1 MSLPLLGHDPRG
13 AFDAQASSSLEWVP
27 SLGCWC
33 VFDAK
38 AIAIVLK
45 SADFVTVDLA
55 DTYRTMEQKIGI
67 DCSAIIRI
75 FQHSANAN
83 EGDRH
88 AVIRKDMARA
98 LNDDM
103 ASTKRRTAGAVQRLI
118 AERFA
123 TPAVFDLVQDIIE
136 PICDALF
143 DSLLGIE
150 RSAQCKDG
158 ISPSQI
164 FDRHLGLNRRREIN
178 AKARDMLEG
187 FSTAAGLK
195 TSPDYA
201 AALSI
206 VGYDSIAGS
215 LGCSLL
221 EILRQRQGARL
232 CDLTFPRLLPAT
244 AVPYVERLAIK
255 DRTVSGQ
262 RINEGDRVRLY
273 LDRRCPAERG
283 ASDRPYFGK
292 GRHSCLGE
300 EVSTWLWQ
308 TLTAELSRVPFL
320 CTIESAMRRKPDWVF
335 VYYSSIVA
343 RLDA

>member
-1 MSLPLLGHDPRG
+1 MGFL
-13 AFDAQASSSLEWVP
+13 AWV
-27 SLGCWC
+27 L
-33 VFDAK
+33 VRRK
-38 AIAIVLK
+38 AVAIVLK
-45 SADFVTVDLA
+45 STDFVTVDLA

-88 AVIRKDMARA
+88 AVIRKDLARVV
-98 LNDDM
+98 NDDM
-103 ASTKRRTAGAVQRLI
+103 VSTKRRTAGAVQRLI

-123 TPAVFDLVQDIIE
+123 APAVLDLVQDIIE

-150 RSAQCKDG
+150 RPVQCKDG

-178 AKARDMLEG
+178 AKARDMVEG
-187 FSTAAGLK
+187 FSTAGGLK

-215 LGCSLL
+215 LGGSLL
-221 EILRQRQGARL
+221 EMLRQGQGAHL
-232 CDLTFPRLLPAT
+232 CDLTFPRLLPVT

-255 DRTVSGQ
+255 DRTLSGQ

-273 LDRRCPAERG
+273 LDAGCPAEQG
-283 ASDRPYFGK
+283 ASGRPYFGK

-308 TLTAELSRVPFL
+308 TLTAELSRVPFV
-320 CTIESAMRRKPDWVF
+320 CTIESATRRKPDWVF